1 MRFRSGFRRSVAVV
15 LGAASL
21 AAVAA
26 VARAA
31 DPVGTEME
39 FLWHVNLARRDP
51 GAWARASGLGSLLDA
66 FAARPPLAWNPTL
79 VASAQAKA
87 QEFVDLGYFAHQSPV
102 TGTPNA
108 LIAVVHGYPLSGGSS
123 TGYFYFGPGCDFGCS
138 YAPNVGNSAVES
150 LASSFAVDGGLTNT
164 PIGAVRGLLGEICS
178 AAGTPDTCGTDG
190 HRRHLL
196 AAATLPAPMVE
207 SGAGHTVEVEG
218 ALTTHYW
225 VFHTGF
231 PASSPATMPQFLTG
245 VVYADAD
252 FDGHYDAGE
261 GIGGV
266 TVQANALA
274 AVTNGAGGWSIEV
287 PNGSYDVGCAGGAF
301 TGTATASGVVVA
313 DANRQVD
320 CVSGEPHAIVDFAPE
335 PVALASGAAA
345 LGALGALG
353 LMTRSRRS

>member
-1 MRFRSGFRRSVAVV
+1 MRQSSLWPLALLLVATC
-15 LGAASL
+15 L
-21 AAVAA
+21 AAA
-26 VARAA
+26 ARAE
-31 DPVGTEME
+31 DPDGTEME
-39 FLWHVNLARRDP
+39 FLWQVNRARSDP
-51 GAWARASGLGSLLDA
+51 GAWAQANGLGALLDA
-66 FAARPPLAWNPTL
+66 FAPKPPLAWNATL
-79 VASAQAKA
+79 ANSARAKA

-108 LIAVVHGYPLSGGSS
+108 LIAVVYGYPLSGGSS

-164 PIGAVRGLLGEICS
+164 PIGAVRGLLGEICT
-178 AAGTPDTCGTDG
+178 ADGTPNTCGTDG

-196 AAATLPAPMVE
+196 AAATLPAPMIE

-218 ALTTHYW
+218 TLTTHYW

-252 FDGHYDAGE
+252 LDGHYDAGE

-266 TVQANALA
+266 TVQANALVA
-274 AVTNGAGGWSIEV
+274 TTNDAGGWSLPV
-287 PNGSYDVGCAGGAF
+287 ANGSYDVVCSGGTFA
-301 TGTATASGVVVA
+301 GTATAGGVGVA

-335 PVALASGAAA
+335 PASLASCTAA
-345 LGALGALG
+345 LGTLG
-353 LMTRSRRS
+353 LMARSRRG